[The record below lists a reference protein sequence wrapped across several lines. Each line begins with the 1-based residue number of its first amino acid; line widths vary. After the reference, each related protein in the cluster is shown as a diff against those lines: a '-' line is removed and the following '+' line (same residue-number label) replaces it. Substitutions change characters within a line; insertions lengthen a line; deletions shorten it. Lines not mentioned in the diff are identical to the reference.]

1 MKHGTPPLATTLVI
15 DDEAPIR
22 RLVQRMLEP
31 EVCRVIEAP
40 DAETGLRLIERDE
53 PRVDVVLTDWIMRG
67 LNGLD
72 ILEVLHRHRPD
83 LQVAVISGYTSTI
96 HTVIRSSRGLQV
108 LQKPFTAGEVG
119 QAVTQMI
126 ASAAEIRRRA
136 RETRAR
142 AARVRDRSARMR
154 EQSAAMQARVDLV
167 AAAWEI
173 HRSRGSRDSGWPA
186 GPSE

>member
-1 MKHGTPPLATTLVI
+1 MEQESTARATALVI

-31 EVCRVIEAP
+31 EVCRVLEAP
-40 DAETGLRLIERDE
+40 DAESGLRIIERDD

-67 LNGLD
+67 LDGLD
-72 ILEVLHRHRPD
+72 VLEVLHRHRPE

-96 HTVIRSSRGLQV
+96 HTVIRSPRGLQV
-108 LQKPFTAGEVG
+108 LQKPFTAVELGE
-119 QAVTQMI
+119 AVTEML
-126 ASAAEIRRRA
+126 ACAAQIRQRA

-142 AARVRDRSARMR
+142 AARARDQSARIR
-154 EQSAAMQARVDLV
+154 EQSAAVVAKVDLV

-173 HRSRGSRDSGWPA
+173 HRARRARDFGGAQVPA
-186 GPSE
+186 G